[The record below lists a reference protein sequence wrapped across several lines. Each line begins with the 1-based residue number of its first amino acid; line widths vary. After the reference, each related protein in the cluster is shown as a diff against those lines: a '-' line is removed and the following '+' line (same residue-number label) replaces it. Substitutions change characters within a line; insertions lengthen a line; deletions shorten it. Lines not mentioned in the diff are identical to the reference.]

1 MNQTVP
7 TVSTT
12 ARSAGIGSPRR
23 RTLIMIASSV
33 LALFVVMFATGS
45 DLAHDAD
52 LADIIDTYDQSE
64 LAMRFGSYGGM
75 VFVGL
80 LLFFGAALRNAIRA
94 HGRTWLADVALLGFA
109 AVAATVASWVVTDL
123 AMWEAVDDGN
133 ESTIRTIAT
142 ISDAGFLPLM
152 AAMIA
157 TYIGTGLAGLRTG
170 SLPKWLA
177 ITSIVVGALAPLGPL
192 GFIGTMLLPL
202 FILATA
208 ITVRLEP
215 TV

>member
-1 MNQTVP
+1 MDQTTP
-7 TVSTT
+7 TLSKT
-12 ARSAGIGSPRR
+12 ARSMPIESPRR
-23 RTLIMIASSV
+23 LTLVAMASAV
-33 LALFVVMFATGS
+33 AAIFVAMVATGS
-45 DLAHDAD
+45 DLSHDAE
-52 LADIIDTYDQSE
+52 LADIVGAYDQSKS
-64 LAMRFGSYGGM
+64 AMQIGSYAGM
-75 VFVGL
+75 VLVGL

-94 HGRTWLADVALLGFA
+94 GGRSWLADVAFLGLA

-123 AMWEAVDDGN
+123 AMWKAVDYGD

-177 ITSIVVGALAPLGPL
+177 ITSIVVGVLAPLGPL

-208 ITVRLEP
+208 VTVRLDP
-215 TV
+215 AA